1 MRRTFSSWEKRWK
14 RSDLRRIAGVG
25 PVNEKLLLESDLNN
39 VRDVL
44 KMFCKL
50 NKSREDFSRFL
61 WETVGIQSSHHIKTI
76 VGYIEAESNNRDKI
90 GVSLHE
96 ASSPLSRRLTFCVE
110 GNISVGKS
118 TFLNRI
124 VKESKQLSDVT
135 DIVPEPVE
143 KWQDCTHESVGG
155 LLRDPSWDEMMLKNN
170 NNNDDD
176 DDAQKEEKH
185 NILNAFYQ
193 DPARHA
199 YTFQTYVFITRVL
212 QSYNTVIGERP
223 FRLMERSVFS
233 DQMIF
238 VRAVHESKFMTD
250 LELNLFRSWFDPVVS
265 QLPGMVP
272 DGFVYL
278 RASPETCLKRMH
290 VRNRSEESGV
300 SLEYLQ
306 QLHRNH
312 EEWFEGTTKASSDV
326 PIELQDSVLHLTS
339 PTTHSAI
346 RNLPIL
352 VLDCD
357 VEIDF
362 ETSESSEHRKRLTE
376 QLEAYFSYVKSFH
389 VKRESEQDIDENSRP
404 YYPPILNWDS
414 KETQVMMSVFASEA
428 KRRGYDTDGVV
439 RR

>member
-1 MRRTFSSWEKRWK
+1 MLRRGGGVLRRTFSSFENRWK

-25 PVNEKLLLESDLNN
+25 PVNEKLLLEKDVNT
-39 VRDVL
+39 VRDL
-44 KMFCKL
+44 L
-50 NKSREDFSRFL
+50 STFSETFDKDERKFSEFL
-61 WETVGIQSSHHIKTI
+61 SETVGIKHHVQKM
-76 VGYIEAESNNRDKI
+76 VDYIQAESIIRDRI
-90 GVSLHE
+90 GVSRHE

-124 VKESKQLSDVT
+124 VKENEKLSEVT

-155 LLRDPSWDEMMLKNN
+155 LLRDPSWDEMMLKHD
-170 NNNDDD
+170 NDT
-176 DDAQKEEKH
+176 QKEETH

-199 YTFQTYVFITRVL
+199 YTFQTYVFIKRVL

-300 SLEYLQ
+300 PLEYLQ

-312 EEWFEGTTKASSDV
+312 EEWFEGTTKASSEV
-326 PIELQDSVLHLTS
+326 PVEIRDSVLHLTS
-339 PTTHSAI
+339 PSTHSAI

-389 VKRESEQDIDENSRP
+389 VERESNKEETVRS

-428 KRRGYDTDGVV
+428 KRRGYDTDSVV

>member
-1 MRRTFSSWEKRWK
+1 M
-14 RSDLRRIAGVG
+14 G
-25 PVNEKLLLESDLNN
+25 PVNEKLLLDTNVNN
-39 VRDVL
+39 VREVL
-44 KMFCKL
+44 RRFRESNR
-50 NKSREDFSRFL
+50 NKSEFARFL
-61 WETVGIQSSHHIKTI
+61 SEEVGIQSSHHVQTI
-76 VGYIEAESNNRDKI
+76 VEYVDTESKNRDKI
-90 GVSLHE
+90 GVSRHE
-96 ASSPLSRRLTFCVE
+96 ASEPLSRRLTFCVE

-124 VKESKQLSDVT
+124 VNESKRLSEIT

-143 KWQDCTHESVGG
+143 KWQDCNHESVGG
-155 LLRDPSWDEMMLKNN
+155 LLRDPSWDYMVKKKNDN
-170 NNNDDD
+170 NI
-176 DDAQKEEKH
+176 QEEDEEEDESH

-233 DQMIF
+233 DMMIF

-312 EEWFEGTTKASSDV
+312 EEWFQGLTKADDV
-326 PIELQDSVLHLTS
+326 PIEIRDSVLHLSS
-339 PTTHSAI
+339 PMTHSAI
-346 RNLPIL
+346 RNLPVL

-362 ETSESSEHRKRLTE
+362 ETLESSEHRKYLTE
-376 QLEAYFSYVKSFH
+376 QLEAYFSYVKDFH
-389 VKRESEQDIDENSRP
+389 VNRDLNTSTANTDDTG

-428 KRRGYDTDGVV
+428 KRRGYDTDSVI